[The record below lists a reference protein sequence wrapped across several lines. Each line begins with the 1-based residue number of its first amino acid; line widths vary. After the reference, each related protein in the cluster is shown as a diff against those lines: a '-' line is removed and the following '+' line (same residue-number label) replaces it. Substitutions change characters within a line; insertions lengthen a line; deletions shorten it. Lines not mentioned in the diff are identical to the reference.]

1 MLFDWL
7 LGFPWFPPA
16 NRPTAATALSPGES
30 DGFLRAPPVRFSG
43 EGILVEPF
51 QILGATAAVRA
62 LSVGAPVCIL
72 MGIFFS
78 ISVAIYCRGF
88 GTTIRIVCFFDVVFL
103 GVRRLLCWWFSGV
116 T

>member
-16 NRPTAATALSPGES
+16 NRPTAVTALSPGES
-30 DGFLRAPPVRFSG
+30 DGFVRTPPVRFSG

-72 MGIFFS
+72 MGIFFFHFCS
-78 ISVAIYCRGF
+78 DLLQGIWDDYPYSL
-88 GTTIRIVCFFDVVFL
+88 FL
-103 GVRRLLCWWFSGV
+103 
-116 T
+116 